1 MTDSPGTVIIVM
13 HQIWGVKGQ
22 RSTDLGLKCSFGA
35 IYGATNV
42 VLVLKLDW
50 KDLNSEAKHICCNS
64 QDQIWE
70 KVNAL
75 GISC

>member
-1 MTDSPGTVIIVM
+1 M
-13 HQIWGVKGQ
+13 HQNMRGQ
-22 RSTDLGLKCSFGA
+22 RSKVTDLGLKCSFGA

-50 KDLNSEAKHICCNS
+50 KDLNSEAKHIVCNS